1 VELFCRDTLLV
12 DWCKVIVRGD
22 HIVSCCKSK
31 VGPSM
36 SHVHRKGSV
45 DRKHVFKLLQEFFV
59 ILLSKLFF
67 PLTTSPGSKPPRIDL
82 TSEQKMIRSCECIKV
97 VLIVQ
102 VLVHGQNSVIPKN
115 CVIFVAIQNVVK
127 VKRTADV
134 NFVPEPFQLINVKFL
149 FSNPTWFVLDL
160 DH

>member
-1 VELFCRDTLLV
+1 
-12 DWCKVIVRGD
+12 
-22 HIVSCCKSK
+22 
-31 VGPSM
+31 
-36 SHVHRKGSV
+36 
-45 DRKHVFKLLQEFFV
+45 
-59 ILLSKLFF
+59 
-67 PLTTSPGSKPPRIDL
+67 
-82 TSEQKMIRSCECIKV
+82 MIRSGESIKV

-102 VLVHGQNSVIPKN
+102 VLVHGQNGVIPKN